1 MQTPNVLILGGTTEA
16 TALCRA
22 MAEAGVASMISF
34 AGRVERPVR
43 QPLPQRVGGFGGV
56 AGLATFLRDN
66 RITHLIDAT
75 HPFAA
80 QMSTNAVSAAAE
92 AGVPLL
98 AVTRPPWHAGPGDR
112 WIRVADL
119 DGAVRALEGTRRR
132 VMLAIGRMHLGLFA
146 VHPQHFYLLRLVDP
160 PDAPLPVP
168 DAHVEVL
175 RGPFTLEDDRAL
187 MRHHGIELV
196 VSKNA
201 GGTGARAKID
211 AARDLGLPVVMI
223 DRPALPP
230 RPELHEVAGAL
241 DWIRG
246 GLATDIGAV

>member
-1 MQTPNVLILGGTTEA
+1 MKTPRALILGGTTEA

-22 MAEAGVASMISF
+22 MAEAGIAGTISF
-34 AGRVERPVR
+34 AGRVARPVR

-56 AGLATFLRDN
+56 AGLVAYLRDN

-80 QMSTNAVSAAAE
+80 QMSTHAVAAAAE

-98 AVTRPPWHAGPGDR
+98 ALTRPPWVPQLGDE
-112 WIRVADL
+112 WTLVPDL
-119 DGAVRALEGTRRR
+119 DGAVQALEGSRRR
-132 VMLAIGRMHLGLFA
+132 IMLAIGRMHLDLFA
-146 VHPQHFYLLRLVDP
+146 RHPQHFYLLRLVDP
-160 PDAPLPVP
+160 PEAPLPVP
-168 DAHVEVL
+168 DAHVEVS
-175 RGPFTLEDDRAL
+175 RGPFTQEDDGTL
-187 MRHHGIELV
+187 MERHRIDLI

-211 AARDLGLPVVMI
+211 AARALGLPVVMI

-230 RPELHEVAGAL
+230 RPEVHDVAAAL
-241 DWIRG
+241 EWLR
-246 GLATDIGAV
+246 T

>member
-1 MQTPNVLILGGTTEA
+1 MEAPNVLILGGTTEA

-22 MAEAGVASMISF
+22 MTDAGVAGTISF

-43 QPLPQRVGGFGGV
+43 QPLPQRVGGFGGIPGLV
-56 AGLATFLRDN
+56 AYLREN

-80 QMSTNAVSAAAE
+80 QMSIHAVAAAAE

-98 AVTRPPWHAGPGDR
+98 ALTRPAWDPQPGDS
-112 WIRVADL
+112 WVRVPDL
-119 DGAVRALEGTRRR
+119 VGAVRALDGPRRR

-146 VHPQHFYLLRLVDP
+146 HHPQHFYLLRLVDP
-160 PDAPLPVP
+160 PDGPLPVP
-168 DAHVEVL
+168 DAHVEVS
-175 RGPFTLEDDRAL
+175 RGPFTLQDDRAL
-187 MRHHGIELV
+187 IERHAIDLI

-201 GGTGARAKID
+201 GGNGARAKID
-211 AARDLGLPVVMI
+211 AARVMGLPVVMI

-230 RPELHEVAGAL
+230 RIEVHEVAAAL
-241 DWIRG
+241 EW
-246 GLATDIGAV
+246 LHA